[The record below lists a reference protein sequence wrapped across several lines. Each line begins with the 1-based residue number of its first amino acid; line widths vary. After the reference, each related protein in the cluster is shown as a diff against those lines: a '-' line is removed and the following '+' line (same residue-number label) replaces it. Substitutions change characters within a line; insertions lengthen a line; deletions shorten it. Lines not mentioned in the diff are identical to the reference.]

1 MTHTHPV
8 SPENQN
14 KTQNNKKENWAKRKR
29 EKNWNEVGVDEA
41 SACCRLECGQI
52 NEVFKLA
59 RPSLTFTPSSRSPF
73 FILLLLLWNQP
84 TRCPRLRGQEMS
96 KDRPSRQA
104 IRIRGPAHT
113 SRFGVTKSS
122 LNGFL
127 IRDVRLSEGEN
138 IHTKQ
143 KTLIH
148 CLSRIYLILRMT

>member
-1 MTHTHPV
+1 
-8 SPENQN
+8 
-14 KTQNNKKENWAKRKR
+14 
-29 EKNWNEVGVDEA
+29 
-41 SACCRLECGQI
+41 
-52 NEVFKLA
+52 
-59 RPSLTFTPSSRSPF
+59 
-73 FILLLLLWNQP
+73 
-84 TRCPRLRGQEMS
+84 MS